1 MSPAVTLHM
10 TFIARLLVLGGPLL
24 LASCGTP
31 TTGGLRSV
39 YGDRPGPK
47 GFSTVVI
54 DAGHGGKDAGAR
66 ARGLVEKQ
74 LALDIARRLR
84 SDLSPGFKTVLM
96 RNSDHFVDLD
106 HRVRTA
112 NRYGDAVLVSIHL
125 NYGNRRRAG
134 PETYYWRTD
143 SYSLAKRVQ
152 QSLFATSPYHSS
164 AGLVRRRLR
173 LTRNPVI
180 PGILVE
186 CGYLTN
192 AREARMLNS
201 PAYRER
207 LAEAIARA
215 IRAQAEHGDAGMGP
229 LPRPIYAPPSKATDA
244 RG

>member
-1 MSPAVTLHM
+1 MYPLLRLAIFATL
-10 TFIARLLVLGGPLL
+10 LLL

-31 TTGGLRSV
+31 LGGNRST

-47 GFSTVVI
+47 GFSTVII
-54 DAGHGGKDAGAR
+54 DAGHGGKDSGAR
-66 ARGLVEKQ
+66 ARGLVEKN
-74 LALDIARRLR
+74 LALDISRRLQ
-84 SDLSPGFKTVLM
+84 SDLSPQFKTVLL
-96 RNSDHFVDLD
+96 RNSDRFVDLND
-106 HRVRTA
+106 RVRSA
-112 NRYGDAVLVSIHL
+112 NRHGDAVLVSIHL

-134 PETYYWRTD
+134 PETFYWRVD

-152 QSLFATSPYHSS
+152 QNLSATVPYHAS

-180 PGILVE
+180 PCILVE
-186 CGYLTN
+186 CGYLTH
-192 AREARMLNS
+192 AGEARTLTS
-201 PAYRER
+201 SAYRER

-215 IRAQAEHGDAGMGP
+215 IRTQAAVGDSGMGS